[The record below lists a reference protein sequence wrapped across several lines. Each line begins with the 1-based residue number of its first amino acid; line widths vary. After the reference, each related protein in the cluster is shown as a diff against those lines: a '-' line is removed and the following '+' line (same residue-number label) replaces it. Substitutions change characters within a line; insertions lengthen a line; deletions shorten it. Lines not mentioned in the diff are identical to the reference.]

1 MQIGTPSKDLAAGGR
16 NNLRFFT
23 FFNSGIRIH
32 SSHERTNIQR
42 SSNRIRMSI
51 YEEIE
56 FEDLDFNPK
65 TQIYTY
71 PCPCGDTFTIS
82 LEALWDGED
91 IATCPSCTLRI
102 EIIYDEEDLP
112 PLRTDDDDDDDDDDE
127 ESVDEGNDEKDD
139 GVKNEGEEEE
149 KKDEEEEDEKKK
161 KIDDLANIT
170 RKSLAVK

>member
-1 MQIGTPSKDLAAGGR
+1 
-16 NNLRFFT
+16 
-23 FFNSGIRIH
+23 
-32 SSHERTNIQR
+32 
-42 SSNRIRMSI
+42 MSI

-112 PLRTDDDDDDDDDDE
+112 PLLRTDDDDDDE
-127 ESVDEGNDEKDD
+127 ERSVVEGNEGEND
-139 GVKNEGEEEE
+139 GVKNEGEEEKKKE
-149 KKDEEEEDEKKK
+149 KEDEK
-161 KIDDLANIT
+161 KIDDLANIA